1 MSHEAII
8 STALRIDPFGAD
20 GTLYKLASNSPE
32 TLAAFVAAFVADER
46 EACARTCEGISQ
58 MASSNAPVLC
68 AMKIRARSRHAA
80 LTAPAAEVPEAMGD
94 AEIDAITRAQWGEQ
108 IGVMYQAHRACARA
122 VIASRDAQWQSTR
135 LRGCVPDGLIDYL
148 KHMRAT
154 FADGPMSHAPEVKA
168 QVIAIDSWVYQL
180 TAAPQAPAAALDA
193 VVVRDACKLRYT
205 PDWKAGADGLP
216 YQASNFACK
225 TCGYVGKHDTHPGCK
240 IAAMSTQAG
249 KGGTE

>member
-135 LRGCVPDGLIDYL
+135 LRGGVPEPEPVAVIGSGWQFLWASGDSLESIAKRHGLKIGSKLY
-148 KHMRAT
+148 
-154 FADGPMSHAPEVKA
+154 
-168 QVIAIDSWVYQL
+168 
-180 TAAPQAPAAALDA
+180 TAATQAPAAAAALDA
-193 VVVRDACKLRYT
+193 GVVRDAERYRWLREQ
-205 PDWKAGADGLP
+205 DNDDFC
-216 YQASNFACK
+216 FAVVK
-225 TCGYVGKHDTHPGCK
+225 NPHFDVYEPGDELDTA
-240 IAAMSTQAG
+240 IDAAMSAQAG
-249 KGGTE
+249 GGK